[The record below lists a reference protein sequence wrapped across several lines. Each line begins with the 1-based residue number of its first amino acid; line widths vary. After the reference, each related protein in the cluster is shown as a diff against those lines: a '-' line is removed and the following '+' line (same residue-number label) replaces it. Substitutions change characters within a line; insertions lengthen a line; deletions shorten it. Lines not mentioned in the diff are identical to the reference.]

1 MLRFLK
7 RFCSQYAR
15 RMLVFGALVG
25 ALEPVMAMSS
35 CKEIFKYKLP
45 FLGTR
50 SRATFSKKF
59 SDYHAAAKYK
69 TDVRIAYFDV
79 DSTLRVSLSGA
90 PWATHNRDVFIL
102 PGAADAIAEL
112 RKSNYVIVLFSNQG
126 GNIIS
131 RYGYEAVDEA
141 MKHTMDLLEE
151 LNPGAIVDYYDFA
164 EKHDDMRKPDLGMH
178 HRLEKKMLESGVKI
192 ARYSHIYIGDSLY
205 TTQETDAYGFS
216 GQDFSNVDRLF
227 VENLKREGLG
237 VDLFHPSLAF
247 NWTSRVRDIV
257 SGVYRLAHGNKADAI
272 ELATREQAD
281 LRGIRLEDPFRDF
294 RQKVAATDFGVPKLL
309 VFESLGLEAID
320 EKRNRQVF
328 RRLDDLQSEFKPE
341 QTYTTIAFE
350 YAFVKKD
357 DDQLPEKF
365 SPILVLGKNILGYRH
380 VVGDFN
386 RSHSEMDT
394 IPVKLIEDVFDVPVG
409 YKLVVRKSYG
419 YRGSLQFLANGSIVV
434 SGFSGQSENA
444 IVAWKIKEFLLH
456 FTPRDIFI
464 NAIAGRLRPKNQ

>member
-1 MLRFLK
+1 MLMIGVL
-7 RFCSQYAR
+7 A
-15 RMLVFGALVG
+15 G
-25 ALEPVMAMSS
+25 ALEPALAVSS

-45 FLGTR
+45 FWGTR

-59 SDYHAAAKYK
+59 LDYHAAAKYK

-79 DSTLRVSLSGA
+79 DSTLRVSFSGA
-90 PWATHNRDVFIL
+90 PWATHSRDVFIL
-102 PGAADAIAEL
+102 PGVADAIAAL

-126 GNIIS
+126 GNIIR
-131 RYGYEAVDEA
+131 RYGYEAIDGA

-164 EKHDDMRKPDLGMH
+164 EKHDDMRKPNLGMH
-178 HRLEKKMLESGVKI
+178 YRLEKKMLESGVKI

-205 TTQETDAYGFS
+205 TNQETDSYGVP

-237 VDLFHPSLAF
+237 VDVFHPSLAF
-247 NWTSRVRDIV
+247 NWTNHVRDIV
-257 SGVYRLAHGNKADAI
+257 SGVYRLADGQKKAQAI
-272 ELATREQAD
+272 ESATRERPERQE
-281 LRGIRLEDPFRDF
+281 IRAEDPFMDF
-294 RQKVAATDFGVPKLL
+294 RQKVAASYVGAPKLL
-309 VFESLGLEAID
+309 VFESLGVEAIN

-328 RRLDDLQSEFKPE
+328 RRLDDLQNEFKPG

-350 YAFVKKD
+350 YALVKKD

-365 SPILVLGKNILGYRH
+365 SPIVVLGKNILGYRH

-394 IPVKLIEDVFDVPVG
+394 IPVKLIEDVFNVPAG

-434 SGFSGQSENA
+434 SGFAGQSENA
-444 IVAWKIKEFLLH
+444 IVAWKIKEVLLH
-456 FTPRDIFI
+456 FTRRDIFI
-464 NAIAGRLRPKNQ
+464 NAIPGRLRPKNQ